1 MHPDRD
7 PAALLA
13 RALAD
18 PDAGWAVGTFGA
30 IGEFVRDH
38 GEPAAVD
45 ARSAVTAR
53 GGIAAALVPGARAIA
68 WERSTVRGAWQ
79 HGVAFCLPR
88 DAAPMHRRR
97 VLTPLGRDSDALRES
112 DREAFAYDLGLGATQ
127 CDACIR
133 VADAHAARALD
144 SVAGRAALDGG
155 LLRELVAMQPHRVF
169 VSRLARIEVYT
180 PIPAADGVTPAG
192 PHTHVLP
199 ALLRLG
205 RTHPANLPLPDG
217 WVPAL
222 ELFPPS
228 PLQEVDGRTRPFDA
242 ARHAAFQ
249 RLLEAFGDTRTVDT
263 KRGIAAAIAAG
274 EAPREDAR
282 LGRAERLARRVA
294 LRQLALTQP
303 PSPALAAWRARFDAA
318 ERVGDA
324 SRWCG

>member
-1 MHPDRD
+1 MPPSQD
-7 PAALLA
+7 ASALLA

-30 IGEFVRDH
+30 IGEFVRDR

-53 GGIAAALVPGARAIA
+53 GGIAAGLAPGTRAIA
-68 WERSTVRGAWQ
+68 WERPTVRGAWQ
-79 HGVAFCLPR
+79 HGIAFCLPR
-88 DAAPMHRRR
+88 DEAPMHRRR
-97 VLTPLGRDSDALRES
+97 VLTPLGRDRDALREG
-112 DREAFAYDLGLGATQ
+112 DREAFAYDLGLGTMQ
-127 CDACIR
+127 CDVCIR

-144 SVAGRAALDGG
+144 GAAGRAALDGG
-155 LLRELVAMQPHRVF
+155 LLRELAAMQPHRVF
-169 VSRLARIEVYT
+169 VSRLARVEVYT

-228 PLQEVDGRTRPFDA
+228 PLREADGQARPFDA
-242 ARHAAFQ
+242 GRHAAFQ
-249 RLLEAFGDTRTVDT
+249 RLLEDFGDARAVAA
-263 KRGIAAAIAAG
+263 KRSVAAAVAAG

-282 LGRAERLARRVA
+282 FGRAERLARRVV
-294 LRQLALTQP
+294 LRQLALTLA

-318 ERVGDA
+318 EREGAA